1 MTVEPVVEFD
11 RSVLG
16 KEVDGGTFTIT
27 REKIVAFAKAAGE
40 TNPIYF
46 DDAAAKKAGY
56 ASIIAPPTYVNTL
69 IIGSGRPDPGVKF
82 GTLGFHSGQNLENR
96 LPVKP
101 GDTIRAVTSL
111 EDVYPKTGRAGTMV
125 FIVWKTEL
133 TNQNGEVIAV
143 ARESFVRR

>member
-1 MTVEPVVEFD
+1 M
-11 RSVLG
+11 
-16 KEVDGGTFTIT
+16 
-27 REKIVAFAKAAGE
+27 
-40 TNPIYF
+40 
-46 DDAAAKKAGY
+46 
-56 ASIIAPPTYVNTL
+56 
-69 IIGSGRPDPGVKF
+69 KF

-96 LPVKP
+96 LPVSP

-133 TNQNGEVIAV
+133 TNQSGAVVAV